1 MFFLQRN
8 GFTLFE
14 LIVSVAIIAIIAAV
28 AMPYFQQQMA
38 QQEIKSTI
46 AKLINANQSSKNLA
60 LLHHSNIVICPSK
73 QLTQCES
80 AQWSNGFIVFT
91 DFNKNR
97 TVDED
102 EKILHS
108 EELNLK
114 YGTLNWKGT
123 LNIPSITFLAIS
135 GLPNGSNGGFYY
147 CSSMGLPHQKL
158 NLSRMGHTRL
168 ENISNC

>member
-1 MFFLQRN
+1 MFFPTKN

-14 LIVSVAIIAIIAAV
+14 LLVSIAIFAIIAAI

-38 QQEIKSTI
+38 QQEIKTTI
-46 AKLINANQSSKNLA
+46 AKLINANQTSKNLA
-60 LLHHSNIVICPSK
+60 LLHHTNIVICPSK
-73 QLTQCES
+73 LLTQCEP
-80 AQWSNGFIVFT
+80 AQWNSGFIVFT

-97 TVDED
+97 TLDED

-108 EELNLK
+108 EALDLQ

-147 CSSMGLPHQKL
+147 CSTTGLPHQKL

-168 ENISNC
+168 ENISSC